1 VTDAV
6 ALLAL
11 TQALVLELAHL
22 PEAAALVDATAV
34 CAAKKSI
41 EASLSLSPYA
51 TLFA

>member
-1 VTDAV
+1 MQRLQRVV
-6 ALLAL
+6 CGL
-11 TQALVLELAHL
+11 Q
-22 PEAAALVDATAV
+22 AAALVDATAV